1 MVEVRPTILSITA
14 QVSCRDPSLGT
25 NQQPPFAVQL
35 LHLRPSN
42 IKKFVIEFVDTK
54 IQLAKTRDDWDL

>member
-1 MVEVRPTILSITA
+1 MLTA
-14 QVSCRDPSLGT
+14 ARADSVSL
-25 NQQPPFAVQL
+25 AVCIDAQL

-54 IQLAKTRDDWDL
+54 IELAKTRDDWDL